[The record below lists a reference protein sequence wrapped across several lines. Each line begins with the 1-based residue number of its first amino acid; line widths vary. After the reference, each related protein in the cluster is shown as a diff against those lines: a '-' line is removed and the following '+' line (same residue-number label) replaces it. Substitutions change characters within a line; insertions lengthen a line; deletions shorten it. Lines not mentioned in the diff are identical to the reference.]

1 MNHTVHVTLPSGLF
15 EIEYTDELE
24 AQIRARYFIP
34 DEYVI
39 SVEMVKSFIEQELR
53 TAIAKVDN
61 EQG

>member
-1 MNHTVHVTLPSGLF
+1 MNHTVHVMLPSGLF

-53 TAIAKVDN
+53 SAIAKVDN

>member
-53 TAIAKVDN
+53 SAIEKVDN